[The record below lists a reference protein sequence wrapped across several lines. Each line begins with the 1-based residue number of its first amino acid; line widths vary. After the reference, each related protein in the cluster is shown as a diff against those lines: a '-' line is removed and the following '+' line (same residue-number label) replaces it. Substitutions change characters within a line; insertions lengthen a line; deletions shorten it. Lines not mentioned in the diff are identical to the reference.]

1 MEESNP
7 SFSLEDILGIYVLIQ
22 KQRELVLNK
31 RDNSNIQIERLCLT
45 FTSNVLVST
54 MNKIESLVELRENK
68 NKL

>member
-1 MEESNP
+1 MEESSP
-7 SFSLEDILGIYVLIQ
+7 SFSLEDILGIYVFIQ

-68 NKL
+68 N